1 MTRVFIRQLF
11 YEGFYLDSFF
21 IRKINT
27 TSFLQNHNRN
37 GCDDNTIP
45 QQYEIFHSFPLHEN
59 DPLQMKQVKVQ
70 FADFVQR
77 DQHRKIQ
84 I

>member
-11 YEGFYLDSFF
+11 YESFYLDSFF
-21 IRKINT
+21 IRKNNT

-37 GCDDNTIP
+37 GCDNAIP

-59 DPLQMKQVKVQ
+59 DSLQMKQVKVQ

-77 DQHRKIQ
+77 DQHPKIQ
-84 I
+84 F

>member
-11 YEGFYLDSFF
+11 YDGFYLDSFF
-21 IRKINT
+21 IRKNNT

-37 GCDDNTIP
+37 SYDNAIP

-59 DPLQMKQVKVQ
+59 DSLQMKQVKVQ

-77 DQHRKIQ
+77 DQNPKIQ
-84 I
+84 F